1 MTFPKKL
8 VNIYN
13 FAIMNERKRG
23 KPLVDEKKVAIID
36 ELHDKFLRSKVG
48 ILSDYRGLNV
58 QQITD
63 LRNKL
68 RDVSVEFKVIKNT
81 LARRASKDTQFESI
95 IDRFVGPTSIVIS
108 YDDIAAPAK
117 VLIPFAKREPK
128 LKITAGIIE
137 GKAVSPE
144 EIVTLAELPSR
155 EELLSRVLCGF
166 QAPLTNL
173 VGVLQ
178 GILRKFL
185 YTLKALEEKKG
196 GSSE

>member
-1 MTFPKKL
+1 
-8 VNIYN
+8 
-13 FAIMNERKRG
+13 MN
-23 KPLVDEKKVAIID
+23 EKKVALVD
-36 ELHDKFLRSKVG
+36 ELHDKFLRSRVG

-58 QQITD
+58 KQITD
-63 LRNKL
+63 LRNQL
-68 RDVSVEFKVIKNT
+68 RDVSVEFKIIKNT
-81 LARRASKDTQFESI
+81 MARRASKDTQFESI
-95 IDRFVGPTSIVIS
+95 IDSFVGPTSIAVS
-108 YDDIAAPAK
+108 YDDVVAPAK
-117 VLIPFAKREPK
+117 VLISFAKREPK

-173 VGVLQ
+173 AGVLQ

-185 YTLKALEEKKG
+185 YTLKAIEEKRIKAQG
-196 GSSE
+196 